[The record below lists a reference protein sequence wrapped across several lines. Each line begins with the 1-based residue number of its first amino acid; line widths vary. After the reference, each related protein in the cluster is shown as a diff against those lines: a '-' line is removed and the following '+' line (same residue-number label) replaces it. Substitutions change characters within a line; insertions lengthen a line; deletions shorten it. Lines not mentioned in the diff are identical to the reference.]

1 MIKIVINHDFFM
13 NMILLVETTL
23 EGMGTNNG
31 SDH

>member
-1 MIKIVINHDFFM
+1 MIKIVINHDLFM
-13 NMILLVETTL
+13 NVILLVKTNL